1 MRGGRAPAE
10 SLLLLTLISGG
21 LVSSAAAD
29 DGPCNLADEYLDP
42 ANNYQYVYNGTVE
55 LLHSVAGHTSAAGF
69 SFTCV
74 VVINGEQPCYHSLQ
88 LSMCSLDDRTTHADK
103 AARQHSFNRLLKR
116 GHIHFR
122 LAASELEQVYVD
134 PEEAAF
140 ITNVRRGFLHVLR
153 ISRPR
158 LERPG
163 KTVDGDCEW
172 TVSRTPSGRQRVE
185 RSRGCDPAQNQPS
198 VLSPFSPISSLRV
211 LEDQLAVS
219 SACEYEADWGELRA
233 AACRQ
238 TWQLHPPGRAAADLV
253 QVVVTQ
259 DLSLLSTRAADPPLE
274 RNTRQAG
281 AAFQLQD
288 SAPFVDVG
296 DNSVFGRLRDL
307 ISSSVPLMTPETP
320 QKFTNLLRALRRKYE
335 NPLHMSDNCTD
346 CATFGKEVMDSAA
359 RTAVLQCGSAA
370 CLREVA
376 AMVRSGELTGARLT
390 PLYLTW
396 HWTTIRDVE
405 SAHSMYSLCEL
416 APTRWCLLGLAGA
429 LRRSAAA
436 GPRLTAVVDRLR
448 RTAVD
453 MIGSRCE
460 GGDTAV
466 LMALKTLSNLGDLA
480 LDDFATLSVVRSCA
494 SEPSR
499 PVLVASEAVR
509 TLDRARLPPKF
520 ATVLQDLYKD
530 ERHALVTRQLAYLAL
545 LRRFPTE
552 RWFRMA
558 LRWATAHPSDALS
571 TFVMRHF
578 KRFPRTDPRRALT
591 RRVAAALS
599 VDLEAVTDGL
609 FNSPSVSTVRELRL
623 DRWLQMALPSVP
635 APEAGVQLWRLHGA
649 SFLPHLLLLNTT
661 LRLGGGGATPLQLEL
676 RAVDFERFLHDLVR
690 DPEFDLTTARG
701 ALREV
706 AQAVLAAFGGW
717 FGGVSFVSASGA
729 AAPGQL
735 RLSPDVSAW
744 LRRLLQAYQA
754 RTALPDGQ
762 PRAVLTVSVMG
773 SQLAYLTADDVISR
787 LEAFDPPPEPIHV
800 LGRKL
805 FHSETIFKFLEGQ
818 HRVALAVGLP
828 LQMFADGT
836 LAAGA
841 AAEISSRLGRSYRN
855 MSEAFNG
862 DAQLSASVGLSVVV
876 GLEVALPPFARTG
889 LQLNSTAYAP
899 FSLNVSYAVMNRT
912 VRLTAPKP
920 DRKRTLLLLSHGAQ
934 LRQGEA
940 LRPSPAAD
948 ARAVHCLPQAVYT
961 GLSVCRELRTAGRLG
976 LTAPVIYHVT
986 AENTEQHPFDTYTL
1000 DVWTTA
1006 REDGYQHGGLA
1017 HVYLHRPAARA
1028 ADLRLRLGFR
1038 LMPINYNPLLFHR
1051 GQKAN
1056 TTLELV
1062 VGEED
1067 KPLWYVYLIRA
1078 HTEQEDVLFSES
1090 RGWLMAR
1097 GKTLL
1102 SAEMTREQLL
1112 PWLAPTGRR
1121 DNLYIHLMRTGHHV
1135 RYNRRYSACS
1145 RPDGDVQ
1152 FSADLSY
1159 ATAFHSGPLLRLL
1172 PPQFYDADKQTAWL
1186 RLNLSR
1192 QVTANDEVS
1201 WPAPGADQPAS
1212 AAQAAALR
1220 HLTAATVGVTLA
1232 GLLNW
1237 TATADSSARLVANLS
1252 SLETRTGRTLMY
1264 TAASGRYD
1272 RQIEGGVVTDGLQA
1286 ALSYPGTQYEGRL
1299 RLDRDDYSFNQSSR
1313 LWWSRHDLE
1322 LSSRLEADNSASA
1335 LQVYADLALNRPA
1348 PAVTARS
1355 PAAEVGLAG
1364 MERTITQSSASPVWD
1379 LLDHQ
1384 LQGTVRTDCLNCS
1397 TRQRDLDLK
1406 LEHKWLRLRSSSSRQ
1421 LDDSGAAAGGV
1432 QKLDIQLD
1440 STADFLPSMSCKL
1453 RPDGDL
1459 HLALTLPALGPPPK
1473 LDVRYTLKPPSRWQK
1488 VFVRALEVDIS
1499 DGRRGRPV
1507 PALRLSLETTPA
1519 DPSRLS
1525 AELEAQPSL
1534 WLAAGSALVQ
1544 RLRATVGEAR
1554 RALLRPDYGLNVLLR
1569 PLTGTDTLA
1578 DWLYTLPAKRA
1589 SGMFVGRAAP
1599 TVGSFSA
1606 VCSHPTHLTLA
1617 GSPSR

>member
-21 LVSSAAAD
+21 LVSSAAAG

-198 VLSPFSPISSLRV
+198 VLSPFSPISSLRL

-460 GGDTAV
+460 GGDAAV

-661 LRLGGGGATPLQLEL
+661 LRL
-676 RAVDFERFLHDLVR
+676 
-690 DPEFDLTTARG
+690 
-701 ALREV
+701 
-706 AQAVLAAFGGW
+706 
-717 FGGVSFVSASGA
+717 
-729 AAPGQL
+729 
-735 RLSPDVSAW
+735 
-744 LRRLLQAYQA
+744 
-754 RTALPDGQ
+754 
-762 PRAVLTVSVMG
+762 
-773 SQLAYLTADDVISR
+773 
-787 LEAFDPPPEPIHV
+787 EPIRI

-818 HRVALAVGLP
+818 HR
-828 LQMFADGT
+828 
-836 LAAGA
+836 
-841 AAEISSRLGRSYRN
+841 ISSRLGRSYRN

-986 AENTEQHPFDTYTL
+986 AENTEQ
-1000 DVWTTA
+1000 
-1006 REDGYQHGGLA
+1006 Q
-1017 HVYLHRPAARA
+1017 
-1028 ADLRLRLGFR
+1028 
-1038 LMPINYNPLLFHR
+1038 
-1051 GQKAN
+1051 
-1056 TTLELV
+1056 
-1062 VGEED
+1062 
-1067 KPLWYVYLIRA
+1067 
-1078 HTEQEDVLFSES
+1078 
-1090 RGWLMAR
+1090 
-1097 GKTLL
+1097 
-1102 SAEMTREQLL
+1102 
-1112 PWLAPTGRR
+1112 
-1121 DNLYIHLMRTGHHV
+1121 
-1135 RYNRRYSACS
+1135 
-1145 RPDGDVQ
+1145 
-1152 FSADLSY
+1152 
-1159 ATAFHSGPLLRLL
+1159 
-1172 PPQFYDADKQTAWL
+1172 
-1186 RLNLSR
+1186 
-1192 QVTANDEVS
+1192 
-1201 WPAPGADQPAS
+1201 
-1212 AAQAAALR
+1212 
-1220 HLTAATVGVTLA
+1220 
-1232 GLLNW
+1232 
-1237 TATADSSARLVANLS
+1237 
-1252 SLETRTGRTLMY
+1252 
-1264 TAASGRYD
+1264 
-1272 RQIEGGVVTDGLQA
+1272 
-1286 ALSYPGTQYEGRL
+1286 
-1299 RLDRDDYSFNQSSR
+1299 
-1313 LWWSRHDLE
+1313 
-1322 LSSRLEADNSASA
+1322 
-1335 LQVYADLALNRPA
+1335 
-1348 PAVTARS
+1348 
-1355 PAAEVGLAG
+1355 
-1364 MERTITQSSASPVWD
+1364 
-1379 LLDHQ
+1379 
-1384 LQGTVRTDCLNCS
+1384 
-1397 TRQRDLDLK
+1397 
-1406 LEHKWLRLRSSSSRQ
+1406 
-1421 LDDSGAAAGGV
+1421 
-1432 QKLDIQLD
+1432 
-1440 STADFLPSMSCKL
+1440 
-1453 RPDGDL
+1453 
-1459 HLALTLPALGPPPK
+1459 
-1473 LDVRYTLKPPSRWQK
+1473 
-1488 VFVRALEVDIS
+1488 
-1499 DGRRGRPV
+1499 
-1507 PALRLSLETTPA
+1507 
-1519 DPSRLS
+1519 
-1525 AELEAQPSL
+1525 
-1534 WLAAGSALVQ
+1534 
-1544 RLRATVGEAR
+1544 
-1554 RALLRPDYGLNVLLR
+1554 
-1569 PLTGTDTLA
+1569 
-1578 DWLYTLPAKRA
+1578 
-1589 SGMFVGRAAP
+1589 
-1599 TVGSFSA
+1599 
-1606 VCSHPTHLTLA
+1606 
-1617 GSPSR
+1617 